1 MARWG
6 TGADLARE
14 LKITRQAVSKA
25 EKAGRISRAASGMF
39 DLDAARIQYQLHTDP
54 EQQSRSLQQRSDGGA
69 ATEVLDPPAVEL
81 RGDAAALIAA
91 KARREQA
98 EAQLAELELAEKRGE
113 IMAVG
118 EHKRVLFALARTVR
132 DAVLQI
138 SSRSAAL
145 VAATDDRQQ
154 CQAILDAEVRKVLEQ
169 LAAWRPADDA
179 QRG

>member
-54 EQQSRSLQQRSDGGA
+54 EQQARSMQQRSDGG
-69 ATEVLDPPAVEL
+69 TEVLDPPAVEL

-154 CQAILDAEVRKVLEQ
+154 CQAILDAEVRKVLDQ
-169 LAAWRPADDA
+169 LVAWRPADDA

>member
-6 TGADLARE
+6 TGADLARD

-25 EKAGRISRAASGMF
+25 EKSGRISRAASGMF
-39 DLDAARIQYQLHTDP
+39 DLDAAAIQYRLHTDP
-54 EQQSRSLQQRSDGGA
+54 EQQARSMQQRSDGG
-69 ATEVLDPPAVEL
+69 TEVLDPPAVEL

>member
-54 EQQSRSLQQRSDGGA
+54 DQQSRSLQQRSDGG
-69 ATEVLDPPAVEL
+69 TEVLDPPAVEL

-138 SSRSAAL
+138 PARSAAL